1 MENDPD
7 KVPKSNDADVTAD
20 LPPQT
25 DDLFELH
32 PIEATSEV
40 LLEMLRNYL
49 KMSFYCE
56 NVWIYYSK
64 INVKC
69 RLPYSR
75 YLSSCVCITVN
86 Q

>member
-49 KMSFYCE
+49 KMSF
-56 NVWIYYSK
+56 
-64 INVKC
+64 
-69 RLPYSR
+69 
-75 YLSSCVCITVN
+75 
-86 Q
+86 